1 MIAVGGIG
9 TCSRD
14 FVVVIRCG
22 GGLEDDASLSR
33 AATVIATVAND
44 SVEMEH
50 IVSSLL
56 LSVAP
61 VVAVLVVAVSL
72 RGEATGDTEIMA
84 AAVDRLVW
92 VLVWAVTNSSRRISS
107 ADFEF
112 AASSDSSS
120 AGVVVVVVVV
130 AVVDAG
136 TTGT

>member
-1 MIAVGGIG
+1 MFHLHRIIGNGG
-9 TCSRD
+9 D
-14 FVVVIRCG
+14 DG
-22 GGLEDDASLSR
+22 GG
-33 AATVIATVAND
+33 TGKGG
-44 SVEMEH
+44 
-50 IVSSLL
+50 
-56 LSVAP
+56 
-61 VVAVLVVAVSL
+61 VVF
-72 RGEATGDTEIMA
+72 ET